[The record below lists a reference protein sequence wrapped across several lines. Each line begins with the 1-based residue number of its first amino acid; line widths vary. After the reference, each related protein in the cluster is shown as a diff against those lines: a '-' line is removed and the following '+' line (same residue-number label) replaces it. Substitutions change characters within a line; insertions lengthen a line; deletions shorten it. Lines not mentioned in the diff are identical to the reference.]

1 MKKESNNT
9 KYLNGGKRMNLVK
22 SFGAVLGTLAISLIL
37 FQGCTSSTGSSSS
50 GSGSLP
56 RVQVTP
62 AASSLQAS
70 QQSTV
75 KDPVTGNFT
84 NIFSSTFITVIVRDN
99 NGNLVPAGTP
109 VNITC
114 GAGFLGD
121 TPDVSNPISS
131 ITVSTDS
138 NGQVQVKYT
147 APFLPPS
154 LSSETATISATSQGN
169 FGSATITIGGTK

>member
-1 MKKESNNT
+1 MKKGSNNT

-22 SFGAVLGTLAISLIL
+22 SFGAVLGILVISLIL
-37 FQGCTSSTGSSSS
+37 FQGCTSSTGSTSS

-56 RVQVTP
+56 RVQVIP

-70 QQSTV
+70 QGTDT
-75 KDPVTGNFT
+75 DPVVNT
-84 NIFSSTFITVIVRDN
+84 FSSTFITVIVRDS
-99 NGNLVPAGTP
+99 NGNLVPAGIP

-121 TPDVSNPISS
+121 TPDATNPINS
-131 ITVSTDS
+131 ITVNTDS

-147 APFLPPS
+147 AGFTS
-154 LSSETATISATSQGN
+154 GTASISATSQGN
-169 FGSATITIGGTK
+169 SGSTTITIQ

>member
-1 MKKESNNT
+1 MKKGSSNI

-22 SFGAVLGTLAISLIL
+22 SFGAVLGVLLISLIL
-37 FQGCTSSTGSSSS
+37 FQGCTSSTNSTSS
-50 GSGSLP
+50 GSGTIP
-56 RVQVTP
+56 RVQVIS

-70 QQSTV
+70 QASET
-75 KDPVTGNFT
+75 DPVVNTW
-84 NIFSSTFITVIVRDN
+84 SSTFITVIVRDN

-121 TPDVSNPISS
+121 TPDATNPVNS
-131 ITVSTDS
+131 ITVTTDS

-147 APFLPPS
+147 AGF
-154 LSSETATISATSQGN
+154 TAGIASISAISQGN
-169 FGSATITIGGTK
+169 SGSATITITAT